1 MDFSFKLARNGLRRV
16 CVDPDGGDPPV
27 LYHAPCIGRSGWSAA
42 TAAPCGVHLP
52 VRARA
57 TEQHVTPVE
66 GQYRDELAPEVRV
79 TDIKATC
86 VWRVRV
92 CGARVALCYR
102 QDKCQKIV
110 RG

>member
-57 TEQHVTPVE
+57 RATEQRSTSRRPS
-66 GQYRDELAPEVRV
+66 QPARDLDFSRELWTFDVG
-79 TDIKATC
+79 DGGGG
-86 VWRVRV
+86 
-92 CGARVALCYR
+92 GAHA
-102 QDKCQKIV
+102 
-110 RG
+110 